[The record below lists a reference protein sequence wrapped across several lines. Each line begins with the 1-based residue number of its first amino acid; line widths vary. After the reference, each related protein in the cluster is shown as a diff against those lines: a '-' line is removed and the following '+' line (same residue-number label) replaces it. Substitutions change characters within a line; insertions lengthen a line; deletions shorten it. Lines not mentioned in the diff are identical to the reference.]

1 VGQSW
6 KIDRNQNF
14 GRTSA
19 ISTIRGAKSLEGES
33 RRRRFTMSGQN
44 SDENRAK
51 FLEALEK
58 KRKGNS
64 HKGDAKSRDSKVRGG
79 QSSGSTQKMFRRKS
93 GSS

>member
-1 VGQSW
+1 
-6 KIDRNQNF
+6 
-14 GRTSA
+14 
-19 ISTIRGAKSLEGES
+19 
-33 RRRRFTMSGQN
+33 MSGQN

>member
-1 VGQSW
+1 
-6 KIDRNQNF
+6 
-14 GRTSA
+14 
-19 ISTIRGAKSLEGES
+19 
-33 RRRRFTMSGQN
+33 MSGQN

-58 KRKGNS
+58 KRKGSS
-64 HKGDAKSRDSKVRGG
+64 HKGDSKSRDSKVRGG

>member
-1 VGQSW
+1 
-6 KIDRNQNF
+6 
-14 GRTSA
+14 
-19 ISTIRGAKSLEGES
+19 
-33 RRRRFTMSGQN
+33 MSGQN

-93 GSS
+93 GSC